1 MATTAFD
8 KCGYELDFC
17 EGLWVFDSELTDS
30 YGDKHFWNLQVN
42 EDGTFAVENDDTRFN
57 EKHKYE
63 LYNFNTIRE
72 AVQWCRI
79 KDLERLLAKAQE
91 DIEILKATAGSGE
104 ALAAKESPDVGN
116 VRST

>member
-8 KCGYELDFC
+8 RCGYDAEFC
-17 EGLWVFDSELTDS
+17 EDEWSFLSEIVDS
-30 YGDKHFWNLQVN
+30 YGDRLFWGIDLNR
-42 EDGTFAVENDDTRFN
+42 DGTFAVKNDDSRVN